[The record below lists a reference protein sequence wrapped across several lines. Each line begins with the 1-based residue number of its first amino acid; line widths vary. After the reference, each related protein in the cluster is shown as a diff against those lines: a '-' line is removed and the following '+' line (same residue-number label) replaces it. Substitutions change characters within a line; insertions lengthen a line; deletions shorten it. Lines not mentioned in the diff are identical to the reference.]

1 MCECPGE
8 YWHLKF
14 SQGCQ
19 RPCTHPPSNTDLSK
33 WRHHDQ
39 RARVHSPYGYDRP
52 CACPHT
58 CPCWTSKTVAV
69 TAVRACAQG
78 IGPGTCISLLL
89 IYHSGVPSRFRS
101 SGFGFVIHRSSWF
114 ALLTVLK
121 VQPDTCF
128 SFFSG
133 FKGLLPVASLG
144 MGSLLPSAARVLLP
158 LIRFRFATHRLYGFS
173 MFQVR
178 FSVLLQAHSCRVCV
192 MLSSSLW
199 FRVSAIVLR
208 GVPWLSWSGACHH

>member
-1 MCECPGE
+1 MLCECPGE

-133 FKGLLPVASLG
+133 F
-144 MGSLLPSAARVLLP
+144 AARCQSWDGE
-158 LIRFRFATHRLYGFS
+158 FAAVSRKSFAAS
-173 MFQVR
+173 
-178 FSVLLQAHSCRVCV
+178 HSFPVCH
-192 MLSSSLW
+192 SSSLW
-199 FRVSAIVLR
+199 FQHVSGSLFSA
-208 GVPWLSWSGACHH
+208 PSSSFM